1 MKNYDLA
8 IIGRGP
14 VGLALAALA
23 AQLQLKAV
31 IIEKHRDLY
40 ALPRAGH
47 VDHEIV
53 RLFQSLGVADT
64 MLADSY
70 PTTEYVWVNA
80 QRELLLEFDWGAKGI
95 SGYNSDYMQ
104 FQPVFEAALG
114 EKLSSA
120 ETVDQK
126 LGWEAQSLTEDAD
139 GVELQL
145 ARTKMVPGQVRPVAT
160 DEIETIRARFVV
172 AADGSNSS
180 VRRMLEIERDDFG
193 FNEKWLVVDAR
204 KKRDF
209 SLEFDCGQ
217 ICDPKRP
224 VTVLPLGKRHRRW
237 EWALLPGEAA
247 ADLEKP
253 EAAWKL
259 LAEQN
264 VFPDDVEI
272 IRQLVY
278 TFEARHAQ
286 RWSKGRVFLAGDAAH
301 TTPPF
306 MGQGM
311 CSGLRDAK
319 NLAWKLDLIVR
330 GISERSLLNTYEQER
345 SPHTRD
351 WTIISLEAGKV
362 PCTLDPEEARRRDE
376 KFRDGWMPP
385 MPDFPKLV
393 DGILAS
399 PETGSPAYLNGTLG
413 LQAPVK
419 KDGRIAL
426 FDEFYPSTRFVIV
439 STVSNPTSVLSK
451 SQIDK
456 LEAVGVWFVHVGAGQ
471 NGDVHD
477 VEGSYVAYFRDNN
490 IEAIV
495 HRPDFYVFGASEKLT
510 DLGALIDDLL
520 NQLHLATDLHAPQ
533 GGTTHLAAIPH
544 EDRTDAY

>member
-1 MKNYDLA
+1 MKQYDLA

-23 AQLQLKAV
+23 AQLKLKAV

-53 RLFQSLGVADT
+53 RLFQSLGVAEA

-80 QRELLLEFDWGAKGI
+80 ERELLLEFDWGAKGI

-114 EKLSSA
+114 DKVSAA
-120 ETVDQK
+120 ETVDQL
-126 LGWEAQSLTEDAD
+126 LGWEARTLTETAD
-139 GVELQL
+139 GVELEL
-145 ARTKMVPGQVRPVAT
+145 AQVKTAPGETRPVAT
-160 DEIETIRARFVV
+160 GEMQTIHARYIV
-172 AADGSNSS
+172 AADGANSG
-180 VRRMLEIERDDFG
+180 VRRMLGIERDDFG

-209 SLEFDCGQ
+209 TLDFDCGQ
-217 ICDPKRP
+217 ICDPRRP

-237 EWALLPGEAA
+237 EWALLPGETA

-253 EAAWKL
+253 EMAWKL

-264 VFPDDVEI
+264 LFPEDVEI

-278 TFEARHAQ
+278 TFEARHAKQ
-286 RWSKGRVFLAGDAAH
+286 WTKGRIFLAGDAAH

-330 GISERSLLNTYEQER
+330 GVCEPSLLETYELER

-351 WTIISLEAGKV
+351 WTFISLEAGKV
-362 PCTLDPEEARRRDE
+362 PCTLDPEEARLRDE
-376 KFRDGWMPP
+376 RFRAGWMPP
-385 MPDFPKLV
+385 MPDFPKLTQ
-393 DGILAS
+393 GILAS
-399 PETGSPAYLNGTLG
+399 PETGSPAYLNGTLS
-413 LQAPVK
+413 LQAPVEK
-419 KDGRIAL
+419 NGRTAL
-426 FDEFYPSTRFVIV
+426 FDDFFPSTRFVIL
-439 STVSNPTSVLSK
+439 STVADPASVLTQ
-451 SQIDK
+451 SQRDA
-456 LEAVGVWFVHVGAGQ
+456 LETIGAWLAHVGSGPDA
-471 NGDVHD
+471 DVRD
-477 VEGSYVAYFRDNN
+477 VDGAYGAYFRDNH
-490 IEAIV
+490 IEALIQ
-495 HRPDFYVFGASEKLT
+495 RPDFYVFGASEKLA
-510 DLGALIDDLL
+510 DLGALVDDLL
-520 NQLHLATDLHAPQ
+520 DQLHL
-533 GGTTHLAAIPH
+533 TTTVRALPWAEASN
-544 EDRTDAY
+544 EDRIDAR